1 MAKKIIRLTENDLHK
16 LIKES
21 VKKVIKEWVPDPSD
35 YLQYEPGNQEEE
47 EYVDPLD
54 DYNEWRLDNPELE
67 GGEI

>member
-21 VKKVIKEWVPDPSD
+21 VKKVIKEWVSDPSD

-47 EYVDPLD
+47 EYFDPLD

>member
-54 DYNEWRLDNPELE
+54 DYNEWRLDNIELE
-67 GGEI
+67 GDEI